1 MSKHGSTA
9 GAAAR
14 AVRGSTR
21 RTIAIAAAIAAGGAL
36 AASPAA
42 LAAAPASVGAGH
54 AINPVTQRIALA
66 YWTPARLAA
75 ARPTDLITATPAQ
88 MSAGTIQQPAATGAS
103 GSVGGGAPTGEVAPF
118 SPIASLPVMGPDGS
132 FGVPTAD
139 YTKFPYRVNGR
150 VFFSNPDGSGS
161 CSGTSVA
168 SYHGTS
174 LEDEVW
180 TAGHCVGNPEGQ
192 HPGVWDTSAVF
203 IPAYNGNSSNPDP
216 YGEFSATYFYTTTA
230 WLNSSDLAEDEAAF
244 IVGNNSSGQSLGQ
257 AVGWDGFA
265 WNYSD
270 SESFNQFGYPA
281 ASPYNGTSMIQ
292 NVTSTSVV
300 TGWGSPGQDVIG
312 TPSPMN
318 QGSSGGAWD
327 IDWTTSADGY
337 IDGHN
342 DFISSSYP
350 GTMFSPYQDSVTNT
364 IRCLGA
370 SSC

>member
-1 MSKHGSTA
+1 MSKSAFRRLPSRGVGSHRSRSFTCRVLASAASVAA
-9 GAAAR
+9 GAAILTA
-14 AVRGSTR
+14 
-21 RTIAIAAAIAAGGAL
+21 
-36 AASPAA
+36 PAA
-42 LAAAPASVGAGH
+42 LAATSAGVGAGH
-54 AINPVTQRIALA
+54 AISPAAQQAALA

-75 ARPTDLITATPAQ
+75 AHPVDLITA
-88 MSAGTIQQPAATGAS
+88 SANQISAATEQPTVPAGPSAA
-103 GSVGGGAPTGEVAPF
+103 VGGGSPSGEAGPF
-118 SPIASLPVMGPDGS
+118 APIAIPDGA
-132 FGVPTAD
+132 FGVPTGD
-139 YTKFPYRVNGR
+139 YTKFPYSVNGR
-150 VFFSNPDGSGS
+150 IFFSNPDGGGS

-203 IPAYNGNSSNPDP
+203 IPAYNGNASDQDP
-216 YGEFSATYFYTTTA
+216 FGEFSASYFYTTTA

-244 IVGNNSSGQSLGQ
+244 IVGDNKNGQTLGQ

-265 WNYSD
+265 WNYPD
-270 SESFNQFGYPA
+270 SENFNQFGYPA
-281 ASPYNGTSMIQ
+281 VSPYNGTSMIQ

-300 TGWGSPGQDVIG
+300 TSAGSPGQDVIG

-327 IDWTTSADGY
+327 IDWTTTADGY
-337 IDGHN
+337 INGHN
-342 DFISSSYP
+342 DFLASNYP
-350 GTMFSPYQDSVTNT
+350 GTMFSPYQDSLTNT

>member
-1 MSKHGSTA
+1 MSKHSRTFTSRVLVGAAALAA
-9 GAAAR
+9 GAAL
-14 AVRGSTR
+14 
-21 RTIAIAAAIAAGGAL
+21 AG
-36 AASPAA
+36 SPAA
-42 LAAAPASVGAGH
+42 LAATTAGVGVGHLITPAQQQA
-54 AINPVTQRIALA
+54 ALT

-75 ARPTDLITATPAQ
+75 ARPVDLIDATHRQLAAAENQEPVTDGP
-88 MSAGTIQQPAATGAS
+88 SAA
-103 GSVGGGAPTGEVAPF
+103 VGGGSPTGELTPF
-118 SPIASLPVMGPDGS
+118 EPLAGPNVVHLDGA
-132 FGVPTAD
+132 FGVPTND
-139 YTKFPYRVNGR
+139 YTRFPYSVNGR
-150 VFFSNPDGSGS
+150 IFFSNPDGGGS

-168 SYHGTS
+168 SYHGSS

-192 HPGVWDTSAVF
+192 HPGVWDTSIVF
-203 IPAYNGNSSNPDP
+203 IPGYNGNAAVQDP
-216 YGEFSATYFYTTTA
+216 FGEFSATNLYTTTA

-244 IVGNNSSGQSLGQ
+244 VVGTNAAGQTLGH

-270 SESFNQFGYPA
+270 TENFTQFGYPA
-281 ASPYNGTSMIQ
+281 ASPYNGTSMIE
-292 NVTSTSVV
+292 NTTSTSVV
-300 TGWGSPGQDVIG
+300 TGAGSPGQDVIG

-342 DFISSSYP
+342 DFISSGYP
-350 GTMFSPYQDSVTNT
+350 GTMFSPYQDSLTNT
-364 IRCLGA
+364 IRCFGA

>member
-1 MSKHGSTA
+1 MSRHRS
-9 GAAAR
+9 R
-14 AVRGSTR
+14 SFTR
-21 RTIAIAAAIAAGGAL
+21 RVLANATAL
-36 AASPAA
+36 AAGTAILTTPAA
-42 LAAAPASVGAGH
+42 LAATPATIGAGH
-54 AINPVTQRIALA
+54 PITPAAQRAALA
-66 YWTPARLAA
+66 YWTPKRLAA
-75 ARPTDLITATPAQ
+75 ARPVDLINASRHQ
-88 MSAGTIQQPAATGAS
+88 LAATAQQHPALAGPS
-103 GSVGGGAPTGEVAPF
+103 GSVAGGSPSGEPTPFAPLTR
-118 SPIASLPVMGPDGS
+118 SPIMTPAGA
-132 FGVPTAD
+132 FGVPTSD

-150 VFFSNPDGSGS
+150 IFFNNPDGGGS

-203 IPAYNGNSSNPDP
+203 IPAYNGNASDWDP

-230 WLNSSDLAEDEAAF
+230 WLDNTDAAEDEAAF
-244 IVGNNSSGQSLGQ
+244 IVGTNANGQTLGQ

-265 WNYSD
+265 WNWSD
-270 SESFNQFGYPA
+270 TENFNQFGYPA
-281 ASPYNGTSMIQ
+281 ASPYNGSSMIQ
-292 NVTSTSVV
+292 NVASTSVV

-318 QGSSGGAWD
+318 PGSSGGAWD
-327 IDWTTSADGY
+327 VDWTTSSDGY
-337 IDGHN
+337 INGHN
-342 DFISSSYP
+342 DFTSTSYP
-350 GTMFSPYQDSVTNT
+350 GTMFSPYQDSLSNT

>member
-1 MSKHGSTA
+1 MHVVGRLLPS
-9 GAAAR
+9 
-14 AVRGSTR
+14 AVRGSVNR
-21 RTIAIAAAIAAGGAL
+21 RHLRTFTCRALVSVAAAAAGGAIL
-36 AASPAA
+36 TVPSA
-42 LAAAPASVGAGH
+42 LAATSTAAGVGHVISPAL
-54 AINPVTQRIALA
+54 QRLALD

-75 ARPTDLITATPAQ
+75 AQPADLISASPAQ
-88 MSAGTIQQPAATGAS
+88 LSATAMQPASTGPSSA
-103 GSVGGGAPTGEVAPF
+103 VGGGVPSGMVAPF
-118 SPIASLPVMGPDGS
+118 SPIASPAGA
-132 FGVPTAD
+132 FGVPTGD
-139 YTKFPYRVNGR
+139 YTKFPYTVNGR
-150 VFFSNPDGSGS
+150 IFFSNPDGSGS

-180 TAGHCVGNPEGQ
+180 TAGHCVGNPEGA
-192 HPGVWDTSAVF
+192 HPGVWDTSAIF
-203 IPAYNGNSSNPDP
+203 IPAYNGNAAVQDP
-216 YGEFSATYFYTTTA
+216 FGEFSATYFYTTTA
-230 WLNSSDLAEDEAAF
+230 WLNSSDAAEDEAAF
-244 IVGNNSSGQSLGQ
+244 IVGANANGQSLGQ

-270 SESFNQFGYPA
+270 TENFNQFGYPA
-281 ASPYNGTSMIQ
+281 ASPYTGKSMIQ

-318 QGSSGGAWD
+318 PGSSGGAWD

-342 DFISSSYP
+342 DFTSSSYP
-350 GTMFSPYQDSVTNT
+350 GTMFSPYQDSLSNT

>member
-1 MSKHGSTA
+1 MSHRRSHTCIRVLASAASLAA
-9 GAAAR
+9 GAAIFTA
-14 AVRGSTR
+14 
-21 RTIAIAAAIAAGGAL
+21 
-36 AASPAA
+36 PAA
-42 LAAAPASVGAGH
+42 LAATGAGVGVGHSITPATQH
-54 AINPVTQRIALA
+54 AALA

-75 ARPTDLITATPAQ
+75 ARPLDLIN
-88 MSAGTIQQPAATGAS
+88 AS
-103 GSVGGGAPTGEVAPF
+103 GHQVSAAAEHQSAPAGPSASVGGG
-118 SPIASLPVMGPDGS
+118 SPSSVELLGS
-132 FGVPTAD
+132 PPLVSANGAFGVPTSD
-139 YTKFPYRVNGR
+139 YTRFPYSVNGR
-150 VFFSNPDGSGS
+150 IFFNNPDGGGS

-192 HPGVWDTSAVF
+192 HPGVWDSSAVF
-203 IPAYNGNSSNPDP
+203 IPAYNGNASDQDP
-216 YGEFSATYFYTTTA
+216 FGEFSATSFYTTTA
-230 WLNSSDLAEDEAAF
+230 WFYNSDLAEDEAAF
-244 IVGNNSSGQSLGQ
+244 VVGTNAQGRTLGQ
-257 AVGWDGFA
+257 AVGYDGFA

-270 SESFNQFGYPA
+270 NENFNQFGYPA
-281 ASPYNGTSMIQ
+281 VSPYTGNSMIQ
-292 NVTSTSVV
+292 NTTSTSVV
-300 TGWGSPGQDVIG
+300 TSAGSPGQDVIG

-350 GTMFSPYQDSVTNT
+350 GTMFSPYQDSLSNT
-364 IRCLGA
+364 IRCFGA